1 MHRITEANL
10 HSTLTFARVQTIYVS
25 FFFVSFRLLLA
36 TETNRFAET
45 KRLDGNAQNLA
56 LLIGFESLPDCTT
69 NYLIV

>member
-1 MHRITEANL
+1 ML
-10 HSTLTFARVQTIYVS
+10 V